1 MNTKNPI
8 TIGTIIKQ
16 ERLANQLTQKDLA
29 QIACI
34 TTKTLS
40 DIENNL
46 IDSRFSTI
54 KELCKILGIVI
65 NFKTFEE

>member
-1 MNTKNPI
+1 MNTKTSI

-46 IDSRFSTI
+46 IDPRFSTI
-54 KELCKILGIVI
+54 KVLCKILGIVI
-65 NFKTFEE
+65 NFKTLEE

>member
-1 MNTKNPI
+1 MNTKTPI

-16 ERLANQLTQKDLA
+16 ERLENQLTQKDLA

-46 IDSRFSTI
+46 IDPRFSTI
-54 KELCKILGIVI
+54 KGLCKILGIVI

>member
-1 MNTKNPI
+1 LVFSQT
-8 TIGTIIKQ
+8 
-16 ERLANQLTQKDLA
+16 LAPL
-29 QIACI
+29 ACI

-46 IDSRFSTI
+46 IDPRFSTI
-54 KELCKILGIVI
+54 KGLCKILGIVI